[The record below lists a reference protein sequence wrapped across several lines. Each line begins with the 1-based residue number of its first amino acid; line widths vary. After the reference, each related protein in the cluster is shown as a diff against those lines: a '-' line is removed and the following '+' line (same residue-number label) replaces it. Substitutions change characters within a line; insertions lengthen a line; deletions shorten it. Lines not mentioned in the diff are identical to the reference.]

1 MKSKLQKPGSA
12 LGPMESQFFAYCQME
27 GTETVRTGEVAR
39 AFGITPVQEREL
51 LYRLARDGWI
61 IRLRRGLYLVPP
73 KLPPGGSWM
82 PGEALV
88 LARLMEDRGGRYQ
101 LCGPN
106 AFYFWGLEDQVPN
119 RVYAYNNRI
128 SGERK
133 IGVIRFTF
141 IKLADERLGAVVE
154 RETAAGI
161 PLVVGSKARTLM
173 DAVYDWKRF
182 GSLPRAYIWIREELA
197 RDPGL
202 GRDLAEVCLRYG
214 NQATARRIGFLLQ
227 TSGVSPRILRPLR
240 ENLRSSKSLVTLMPG
255 RPRRGPI
262 DRDWGVIIN
271 EDCQA
276 VSPRKQ
282 SEI

>member
-1 MKSKLQKPGSA
+1 
-12 LGPMESQFFAYCQME
+12 MESQFFAYCQME
-27 GTETVRTGEVAR
+27 GLETVRTGEVAD
-39 AFGITPVQEREL
+39 AFGISPVQEREL

-82 PGEALV
+82 PGEALI

-133 IGVIRFTF
+133 IGVVRFTF

-154 RETAAGI
+154 REAAAGI
-161 PLVVGSKARTLM
+161 PLVAGSKARTLM

-182 GSLPRAYIWIREELA
+182 GSLPRAYTWIREELA

-202 GRDLAEVCLRYG
+202 ARDLAEVCLRYG

-227 TSGVSPRILRPLR
+227 AGGVSPRILRPLR
-240 ENLRSSKSLVTLMPG
+240 ESLRSSKSLVTLIPSG
-255 RPRRGPI
+255 RRRGPI
-262 DRDWGVIIN
+262 DQDWGVIIN
-271 EDCQA
+271 EDRRT
-276 VSPRKQ
+276 VPPRK
-282 SEI
+282 